1 MTVSLWKLGGLTPL
15 RLLKNVGTQILEDEV
30 IDRSAALSYYFLL
43 ALFPLLLFLMTL
55 LGFLAGPG
63 SQVRNSL
70 MTDMARLMPGSAS
83 ELVSKTLSEVTR
95 AASGWKLVIGL
106 LASLWAASSGVSA
119 INSALNVAYRV
130 KETRP
135 WWKTRLVVSV
145 GLTIAL
151 SILVIA
157 ALGLVLFGGTL
168 GESLAAKFGL
178 GGAFTLMWKIVQWP
192 VILGFM
198 LLAFAM
204 VYYFAPNLEEPE
216 WYWIS
221 PGAVVGL
228 LLWLIGSIGFRV
240 YLHYFNTYSATY
252 GSLGAV
258 IILLL
263 WFYITGAAILIG
275 GEVNSQIGHAAKE
288 KQKREERQKTLEW
301 KRPVAA

>member
-135 WWKTRLVVSV
+135 WWKTRL
-145 GLTIAL
+145 
-151 SILVIA
+151 
-157 ALGLVLFGGTL
+157 
-168 GESLAAKFGL
+168 
-178 GGAFTLMWKIVQWP
+178 
-192 VILGFM
+192 
-198 LLAFAM
+198 
-204 VYYFAPNLEEPE
+204 
-216 WYWIS
+216 
-221 PGAVVGL
+221 
-228 LLWLIGSIGFRV
+228 
-240 YLHYFNTYSATY
+240 
-252 GSLGAV
+252 
-258 IILLL
+258 
-263 WFYITGAAILIG
+263 
-275 GEVNSQIGHAAKE
+275 
-288 KQKREERQKTLEW
+288 
-301 KRPVAA
+301 

>member
-1 MTVSLWKLGGLTPL
+1 MTVSLWKLGGLTPI
-15 RLLKNVGTQILEDEV
+15 RLVKNVGTQISEDEV
-30 IDRSAALSYYFLL
+30 ADRSAALSYYFL
-43 ALFPLLLFLMTL
+43 ASLFPLLLFLMTL
-55 LGFLAGPG
+55 FGFLAGPG
-63 SQVRNSL
+63 SQLRNTL

-83 ELVSKTLSEVTR
+83 ELVSKTLSEVNRSAT
-95 AASGWKLVIGL
+95 GLKLILGL

-119 INSALNVAYRV
+119 IINALNIAYRV

-151 SILVIA
+151 SVLVIA

-168 GESLAAKFGL
+168 GESVATKLGL
-178 GGAFTLMWKIVQWP
+178 GGAFTLAWKIVQWP
-192 VILGFM
+192 LIFGFM

-204 VYYFAPNLEEPE
+204 VYYYAPNLKEPE

-221 PGAVVGL
+221 PGAAVGL
-228 LLWLIGSIGFRV
+228 VLWLVGSLAFRV
-240 YLHYFNTYSATY
+240 YLHYFNSYNATY

-275 GEVNSQIGHAAKE
+275 GEVNSQIGHAAE
-288 KQKREERQKTLEW
+288 ERQKREERQKTLEW